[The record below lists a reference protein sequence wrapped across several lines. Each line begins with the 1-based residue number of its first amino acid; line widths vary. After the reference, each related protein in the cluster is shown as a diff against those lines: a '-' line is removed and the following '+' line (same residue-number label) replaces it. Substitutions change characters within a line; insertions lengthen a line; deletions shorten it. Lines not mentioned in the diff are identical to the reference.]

1 MLDLRVPSGWFF
13 LLMGLILTAV
23 GLFTDFKA
31 PLTTTNVNLYTGMT
45 MLLFGGILLWLA
57 RAARR

>member
-13 LLMGLILTAV
+13 VLMGVILTAV

-31 PLTTTNVNLYTGMT
+31 PLTTSNVNLYTGLS
-45 MLLFGGILLWLA
+45 MLVFGGLLLWLA